1 MKKQIIICLS
11 VLLTASS
18 CSMLELDESTGMSK
32 DEVYGYFK
40 NVKGLA
46 TYVYSQLPNDF
57 GTFNGALRESATDN
71 AVYVWSDSN
80 VHDFYNHA
88 WGPNN
93 AVDNMWSQCYGAIR
107 SANSFMENYS
117 AEALERFQWNDKY
130 EKTSKKPTCIGK
142 NYGCSV
148 LSSSLNWPNGM
159 ETFPC

>member
-11 VLLTASS
+11 ALLTASS

-80 VHDFYNHA
+80 VCLLY
-88 WGPNN
+88 
-93 AVDNMWSQCYGAIR
+93 
-107 SANSFMENYS
+107 
-117 AEALERFQWNDKY
+117 
-130 EKTSKKPTCIGK
+130 TSDAADD
-142 NYGCSV
+142 
-148 LSSSLNWPNGM
+148 
-159 ETFPC
+159 